1 MKNFGVIGNPLDHS
15 LSPTLHNSIC
25 EQINYNYDYKKFE
38 LKSNMLEQ
46 FIIKNN
52 LTGYNVTIPY
62 KTTIIKYLKKLDIS
76 AIQIGA
82 VNCVY
87 NDVGFNT
94 DWLGFRRSLIFN
106 EIEIKKKRCLIFGAG
121 GAAKAIAYALREL
134 KISNIIILNRSSKRG
149 LSLVKWIKN
158 NFNINTSF
166 LEYDKS
172 NLLEINARLGEVD
185 IIINCT
191 PIGMWP
197 NLNYF
202 PELIFNQY
210 QTLIDLIYN
219 PPLSA
224 FMKLGDEN
232 GAKTISGLDMFIF
245 QGIASAEIWL
255 NSNLIDNI
263 DIHLIKSKIR
273 KKLC

>member
-15 LSPTLHNSIC
+15 LSPTLHSSIC

-38 LKSNMLEQ
+38 IKSNMLKQ
-46 FIIKNN
+46 FTKENN

-62 KTTIIKYLKKLDIS
+62 KTTITKYLKKLDNS
-76 AIQIGA
+76 ATQIGA

-87 NDVGFNT
+87 NNIGFNT
-94 DWLGFRRSLIFN
+94 DWLGFKESLFFN
-106 EIEIKKKRCLIFGAG
+106 GIEVKKKRCLIFGAG

-224 FMKLGDEN
+224 FMKLGNGN

-255 NSNLIDNI
+255 NSKLINYV

>member
-15 LSPTLHNSIC
+15 LSPTLHSSIC

-38 LKSNMLEQ
+38 IKSNMLKQ
-46 FIIKNN
+46 FTKENN

-62 KTTIIKYLKKLDIS
+62 KTTITKYLKKLDNS
-76 AIQIGA
+76 ATQIGA

-87 NDVGFNT
+87 NNIGFNT
-94 DWLGFRRSLIFN
+94 DWLGFKESLFFN
-106 EIEIKKKRCLIFGAG
+106 GIEVKKKRCLIFGAG
-121 GAAKAIAYALREL
+121 GAAKAIAYALKEL
-134 KISNIIILNRSSKRG
+134 SISNMLILNRSSEGG

-158 NFNINTSF
+158 NFNINASF
-166 LEYDKS
+166 IEYDES
-172 NLLEINARLGEVD
+172 NLIEINAKIAEVD

-197 NLNYF
+197 NSDYF

-224 FMKLGDEN
+224 FMKLGNGN

-255 NSNLIDNI
+255 NSKLINYV